1 MYFTPFSSVSIA
13 QATFEQVNVS
23 YVCVCVC
30 VFVCVCVC
38 VCVCLRVN
46 HHDVIRLGVRL
57 TKVFLAYATT
67 SPGRVASHSNDPW

>member
-23 YVCVCVC
+23 CVCVC
-30 VFVCVCVC
+30 LCVC

-46 HHDVIRLGVRL
+46 NDVIRLGV
-57 TKVFLAYATT
+57 KVEQGLPCVRHYIPR
-67 SPGRVASHSNDPW
+67 SSGEPL